1 MMAAILKYRMPFD
14 ETQIDIIVNASLPET
29 KEISESC
36 EAILKEISAVID
48 GQVVQEDDIFYV
60 VKKDGRKIDG

>member
-1 MMAAILKYRMPFD
+1 MMATILKYRMPFD
-14 ETQIDIIVNASLPET
+14 ETQIDIIVNASFLET
-29 KEISESC
+29 REISESC

-48 GQVVQEDDIFYV
+48 GQVVQEDDTFYV

>member
-1 MMAAILKYRMPFD
+1 MIVAILKYRMPFD
-14 ETQIDIIVNASLPET
+14 ETQIDIIVNASFPEIR
-29 KEISESC
+29 EISESC

-48 GQVVQEDDIFYV
+48 GQVVQEDDTFYV

>member
-14 ETQIDIIVNASLPET
+14 ETQIDIIVNAYLPKT
-29 KEISESC
+29 REISESC

-48 GQVVQEDDIFYV
+48 GQVVQEDDTFYV